1 MKTPWTS
8 STLAAAVLML
18 AAVAPPC
25 VRPAAAQ
32 RAAAAVTRSSARPG
46 RSSAGPARSGNVD
59 DARLLHAAREPQD
72 WLTYGGTW
80 DERRYSTLGEIDT
93 TTVKQLRPAW
103 YFDFDTTRGQE
114 STPLVV
120 DGVMYVS
127 TAWSKVYA
135 LDARTGREIWLYDP
149 KVPGPADVPT
159 CCGVVNR
166 GVAVYEGKV
175 YVGTLDGRLIA
186 LDAATGKPVWSVR
199 TFEPS
204 EVYAITGAPR
214 AARGKVFIGNSGSD
228 FGGRGYVSAYD
239 AATGKLVWRFY
250 TVPGKPGHED
260 GEPSDGP
267 LREIALPTWH
277 GHWWR
282 YGGGGNVWNAIVYDP
297 DFNQLYL
304 ATGNGY
310 PWNENQR
317 SAGRGDNL
325 FLSSIIAV
333 DADTGHYRW
342 HYQEVPEER
351 WDYDSTA
358 DIALVELRIG
368 GRLRKV
374 LLQTPKDGFCYVID
388 RRTGKLLSAKPYIPG
403 LNWAHGV
410 DPRTGRPRIV
420 AAALYRNEPW
430 TGIPGAG
437 GAHVWQPIA
446 FSPSTGLLYLAAKE
460 GSGYY
465 LPTPRFTFLPGVAHL
480 GIALGAS
487 LPSAA
492 GHAARSARARTP
504 TPTPAS
510 ASRPS
515 SYLLAW
521 NPVTQTAAWRAA
533 DSANGGGVLAT
544 AGGLVFQGR
553 SRDGLLGEFDAYRAD
568 DGRRLWSWK
577 TPNAISAGPIT
588 YSVGGD
594 QYVAVTSG
602 ASFYQSMGAR
612 ARVPQPGRLIAFK
625 LHGTATLPAD
635 PPFARPANPPA
646 AIAPAAQV
654 AAGAGYYGDYCARC
668 HGFGSQSG
676 NVIPDLRRSAALTR
690 PEAWRSIVLGGALAA
705 QGMVSWS
712 RFLTPAE
719 ADAIRAYVGEQA
731 RALQRQEHSSTA
743 ASSER

>member
-1 MKTPWTS
+1 MEKLALTA
-8 STLAAAVLML
+8 TLAVAALL
-18 AAVAPPC
+18 C

-32 RAAAAVTRSSARPG
+32 GDTAAVTPSARPP
-46 RSSAGPARSGNVD
+46 RFGNVD
-59 DARLLHAAREPQD
+59 DARLLRAAREPQD
-72 WLTYGGTW
+72 WLTYGGSW
-80 DERRYSTLGEIDT
+80 DERRYSTLDQINT
-93 TTVKQLRPAW
+93 ATVKQLGPAW
-103 YFDFDTTRGQE
+103 SFDFDTTQGEE

-135 LDARTGREIWLYDP
+135 LDARTGRELWHYDP
-149 KVPGPADVPT
+149 DVPGPAAVAT

-199 TFEPS
+199 TFEPGS
-204 EVYAITGAPR
+204 IYAITGAPR
-214 AARGKVFIGNSGSD
+214 AARGKIFIGNSGSD

-250 TVPGKPGHED
+250 TVPGDPGHED
-260 GEPSDGP
+260 GQPSDEP
-267 LREIALPTWH
+267 LQKIALPTWH
-277 GHWWR
+277 GQWWK

-310 PWNENQR
+310 PWNQNFR
-317 SAGRGDNL
+317 SAGQGDNL
-325 FLSSIIAV
+325 FLSSIVAV
-333 DADTGHYRW
+333 DADTGRYRW
-342 HYQEVPEER
+342 HYQETPEER
-351 WDYDSTA
+351 WDYDSVA
-358 DIALVELRIG
+358 DIALVELRIE

-374 LLQTPKDGFCYVID
+374 LLHTPKNGFCYVID
-388 RRTGKLLSAKPYIPG
+388 RRTGKLVSAKPYIPG
-403 LNWAHGV
+403 LNWAHGI
-410 DPRTGRPRIV
+410 DPRTGRPNIV
-420 AAALYRNEPW
+420 AAALYGDKPW

-446 FSPSTGLLYLAAKE
+446 FSPRTGLLYLAATE
-460 GSGYY
+460 NSSYY
-465 LPTPRFTFLPGVAHL
+465 LATPDFTFAPGVAHL
-480 GIALGAS
+480 GIVLGAS
-487 LPSAA
+487 LRSVTA
-492 GHAARSARARTP
+492 GAARSA
-504 TPTPAS
+504 PTPAP
-510 ASRPS
+510 ASVPR

-533 DSANGGGVLAT
+533 DSAEGGGVLTT

-553 SRDGLLGEFDAYRAD
+553 GRSGLLGEFDAYRAD
-568 DGRRLWSWK
+568 DGRRLWTWK
-577 TPNAISAGPIT
+577 TPNLISAGPIT
-588 YSVGGD
+588 YSVGGE

-612 ARVPQPGRLIAFK
+612 ARLPQSGRLVAFR

-635 PPFARPANPPA
+635 PPFAPPANPPLA
-646 AIAPAAQV
+646 VASPTEV
-654 AAGAGYYGDYCARC
+654 AAGAGYYSEYCARC
-668 HGFGSQSG
+668 HGFGTLSG
-676 NVIPDLRRSAALTR
+676 NVIPDLRRSAALTEPR
-690 PEAWRSIVLGGALAA
+690 LWGSIVLGGTLAA
-705 QGMVSWS
+705 RGMISWS

-731 RALQRQEHSSTA
+731 RALERQEHSATS
-743 ASSER
+743 ASPAH

>member
-1 MKTPWTS
+1 MKKPWIS
-8 STLAAAVLML
+8 ATLAV
-18 AAVAPPC
+18 VALLC
-25 VRPAAAQ
+25 GRPAAAQ
-32 RAAAAVTRSSARPG
+32 VVAAAVTPSARPP
-46 RSSAGPARSGNVD
+46 RFGNVD
-59 DARLLHAAREPQD
+59 DARLLRAARKPQD

-80 DERRYSTLGEIDT
+80 DERRYSTLDQIDT
-93 TTVKQLRPAW
+93 ATVKQLRPAW

-149 KVPGPADVPT
+149 NVPGPAAVAT

-175 YVGTLDGRLIA
+175 YVGTLDGRLVA

-199 TFEPS
+199 TFEPGK
-204 EVYAITGAPR
+204 VYAITGAPR
-214 AARGKVFIGNSGSD
+214 AARGKIFIGNSGSD

-250 TVPGKPGHED
+250 TVPGDPHAPPD
-260 GEPSDGP
+260 GAVSDTA
-267 LREIALPTWH
+267 LARIARPTWF
-277 GHWWR
+277 GEWYR

-310 PWNENQR
+310 PWNQNFR
-317 SAGRGDNL
+317 SEGKGDNL
-325 FLSSIIAV
+325 FLSSIVAV
-333 DADTGHYRW
+333 DADTGRYRW
-342 HYQEVPEER
+342 HYQETPEER
-351 WDYDSTA
+351 WDYDSVA

-368 GRLRKV
+368 GRRRKV
-374 LLQTPKDGFCYVID
+374 LLQTPKNGFCYVID
-388 RRTGKLLSAKPYIPG
+388 RKTGKLLSAKPYIPG

-410 DPRTGRPRIV
+410 DPQTGRPNIV
-420 AAALYRNEPW
+420 AAALYGKKPW

-446 FSPSTGLLYLAAKE
+446 FSPRTGLMYLAATE
-460 GSGYY
+460 NSSYY
-465 LPTPRFTFLPGVAHL
+465 LPTPRFTFVPGVAHL
-480 GIALGAS
+480 GIVLGAS
-487 LPSAA
+487 LPITPSAA
-492 GHAARSARARTP
+492 QSA
-504 TPTPAS
+504 PAS
-510 ASRPS
+510 ASRPR

-533 DSANGGGVLAT
+533 DSAEGGGVLVT

-553 SRDGLLGEFDAYRAD
+553 SRSGLLGEFDAYRAD

-577 TPNAISAGPIT
+577 TPNLISAGPIT
-588 YSVGGD
+588 YSVGGE

-612 ARVPQPGRLIAFK
+612 ARVAQYGRLIAFK
-625 LHGTATLPAD
+625 LQGTATLPAD
-635 PPFARPANPPA
+635 PPFAPPANPPA
-646 AIAPAAQV
+646 AIASPAKV
-654 AAGAGYYGDYCARC
+654 AAGAEYYGEYCARC
-668 HGFGSQSG
+668 HGFDTRSG
-676 NVIPDLRRSAALTR
+676 NVIPDLRRSAALTEPR
-690 PEAWRSIVLGGALAA
+690 LWRGVVLGGALAA
-705 QGMVSWS
+705 RGMISWS
-712 RFLTPAE
+712 RFLTPAQS
-719 ADAIRAYVGEQA
+719 DAIRAYVGEQA
-731 RALQRQEHSSTA
+731 RALQQQERSGD
-743 ASSER
+743 